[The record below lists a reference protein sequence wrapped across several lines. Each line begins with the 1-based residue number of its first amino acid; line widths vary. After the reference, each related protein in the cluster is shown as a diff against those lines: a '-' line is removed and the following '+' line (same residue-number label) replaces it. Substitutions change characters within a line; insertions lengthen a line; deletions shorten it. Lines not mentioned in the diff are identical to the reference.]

1 MFGLGTTELIIILVV
16 ALLIFGNRLPDVMRN
31 LGRSVHE
38 FKKGVADEPAAAPVD
53 PSR

>member
-16 ALLIFGNRLPDVMRN
+16 ALLIFGRRLPEVMRN

-38 FKKGVADEPAAAPVD
+38 FKKGATEEPAPAE
-53 PSR
+53 SS